1 MPQRGDVRL
10 SSYPAGR
17 IEVFKDG
24 KWGTVCGHYTWNN
37 HHAAEVV
44 CRRLGYRGGR
54 TYKVSN
60 SPNDLPIIVGWRIC
74 SGGEE
79 NLLECPLQDGRTEA
93 NEMDDCSHE
102 IDVGA
107 SCTGSRVSD
116 NFELRSP
123 DGVPSGPTVTW
134 AANRSFEIS
143 KFKFNI
149 SESSNLRT
157 SQGPFSAVSKQASK
171 QARSSSPSRRK
182 EKRRDPGI
190 RAQLK
195 YT

>member
-79 NLLECPLQDGRTEA
+79 NLLECPLQDERTEA
-93 NEMDDCSHE
+93 NETGDCSHD

-107 SCTGSRVSD
+107 SCTGASAQPPAENDPWEAIAPAQWKMSASGGAPLGIAIG
-116 NFELRSP
+116 ESWLRMQS
-123 DGVPSGPTVTW
+123 T
-134 AANRSFEIS
+134 AA
-143 KFKFNI
+143 
-149 SESSNLRT
+149 
-157 SQGPFSAVSKQASK
+157 V
-171 QARSSSPSRRK
+171 
-182 EKRRDPGI
+182 
-190 RAQLK
+190 
-195 YT
+195 